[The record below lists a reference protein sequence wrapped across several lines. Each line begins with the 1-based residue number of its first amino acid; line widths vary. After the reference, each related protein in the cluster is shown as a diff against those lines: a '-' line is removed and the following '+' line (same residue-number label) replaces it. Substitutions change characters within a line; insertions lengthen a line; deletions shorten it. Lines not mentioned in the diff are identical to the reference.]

1 MTHSANGVFPAGTFD
16 SGTRKRFGNLATCHA
31 HTLASDPLFTDDG
44 LAELLDRYPREAIGV
59 YTMGETP
66 DSWRRGRIGDISG
79 AELVE
84 TVKAGKLWLNL
95 RGASGQDEYAA
106 ALNQRIFSEL
116 KRALP
121 GFLPFRTDLALLIS
135 SPRAR
140 VSYHLDVPRVMLFHV
155 RGRKRLY
162 VYPRE
167 SPFLSPHQLE
177 EVVTETTTEAL
188 PYEAGFD
195 KAAKVFDLEPGEML
209 SWPQNGPHRIENGND
224 LNVSLSIEYMTPAAL
239 LRANAVLANA
249 WLRERF
255 GYEGGLESRPNPG
268 WLPKFALARLLRVIE
283 PRHAKPDVI
292 PRSFVVESGFTG

>member
-1 MTHSANGVFPAGTFD
+1 MPDRFERVFSCDEFSPAV
-16 SGTRKRFGNLATCHA
+16 RRAFGNTATRHA
-31 HTLASDPLFTDDG
+31 HSLAADPLFTDAG
-44 LAELLDRYPREAIGV
+44 LADLLDRYPRDRVGV
-59 YTMGETP
+59 YSMGDGP
-66 DSWRRGRIGDISG
+66 RSWRRGRLGDISG
-79 AELVE
+79 AELVQA
-84 TVKAGKLWLNL
+84 VKDGNLWLNL
-95 RGASGQDEYAA
+95 RGSSAHDDYIDGM
-106 ALNQRIFSEL
+106 NQRIFGEL
-116 KRALP
+116 KRAMP
-121 GFLPFRTDLALLIS
+121 GFTPFRTDLGLLIS
-135 SPRAR
+135 SPGAR
-140 VSYHLDVPRVMLFHV
+140 VYYHLDVPRVMLFHV
-155 RGRKRLY
+155 RGHKRVF

-167 SPFLSPHQLE
+167 APYMAARDLE
-177 EVVTETTTEAL
+177 AVVSEKTEEEI
-188 PYEAGFD
+188 PYHPDFD
-195 KAAKVFDLEPGEML
+195 TGGQVFDLEPGEML